1 MNLIENEIENFTVSE
16 LVELKKEKLIND
28 FHFSSL
34 NEPIF
39 KIVTLEGINFEIE
52 YLHESGYRFVNLP
65 DKVEIMP
72 NSSKIYETFESL
84 LRDISKNY
92 EETFIKTL
100 FKKLQDLEQEKEDN

>member
-1 MNLIENEIENFTVSE
+1 MNLIENEIENFIVSE

-52 YLHESGYRFVNLP
+52 YLRESGYRIVNFP
-65 DKVEIMP
+65 DNVEIIP
-72 NSSKIYETFESL
+72 NSKNIHETFESL